1 METRR
6 QFFIKTL
13 FGILTAMSF
22 QRNLFAK
29 APVIRKI
36 TKENRC
42 KLYRAINGK
51 PADNLAKVIEL
62 IGGVEKNIGTD
73 DVVLIKPNLQWW
85 NHGAPNLSALK
96 MFVDLVMSRTG
107 GFNGEIVIAENCHRG
122 LKPWEAI
129 RSGWVHSFNW
139 NCDLKNINNMNDLCT
154 LFKKKYGNQ
163 FSVCHWIDVGAG
175 AKRVFGP
182 GDGTGYVYCD
192 GTGGV
197 PLISLD
203 NGAHGDKYRAVIM
216 SYPIF
221 RTDKGTIIDFKNGIW
236 NKGAYTEQP
245 LKFIN
250 FSALNHHSQYCG
262 ATSALKNYLG
272 INDISGGPEGP
283 PGTHNGG
290 ILTKN
295 YYNFHQFPYNTWE
308 SGPVPG
314 MLGAEIGV
322 FLKTIRKADLN
333 ITTAEWIGMVS
344 RIEPPIAHTRAVL
357 LCKDP
362 VALDYHA
369 TKYIL
374 YPNSR
379 IPTHNPDNNQGSL
392 YHDLIQCAEKSGYIF
407 DEKNVAV
414 VSYDFNTK
422 SLQDGNNLVLKG
434 DIKWWG
440 NNIKSLTKYMMLRF
454 L

>member
-1 METRR
+1 MENRR
-6 QFFIKTL
+6 QFFFKTF

-22 QRNLFAK
+22 KRNLFAK
-29 APVIRKI
+29 APARPKKTEEVI
-36 TKENRC
+36 C

-51 PADNLAKVIEL
+51 PADNLDKVIEL
-62 IGGVEKNIGTD
+62 LGGIEKIIGTD

-85 NHGAPNLSALK
+85 NHGASNLSALK
-96 MFVDLVMSRTG
+96 MFVDLVMNRTG
-107 GFNGEIVIAENCHRG
+107 GFNGEVIIAENCHRG
-122 LKPWEAI
+122 LKPWEAS
-129 RSGWVHSFNW
+129 RSGWVHGFNW
-139 NCDLKNINNMNDLCT
+139 NCDLQNIKNMNDLGT
-154 LFKKKYGNQ
+154 LLKKEYGSQ
-163 FSVCHWIDVGAG
+163 FSTCHWIDVAAG

-182 GDGTGYVYCD
+182 EDGTGYVYCD

-203 NGAHGDKYRAVIM
+203 NNVPGDKFRAVIM

-221 RTDKGTIIDFKNGIW
+221 QTDKGTIIDFKNGIW
-236 NKGAYTEQP
+236 ENGAYTEQP

-250 FSALNHHSQYCG
+250 FSALNHHSRYSG

-272 INDISGGPEGP
+272 ISDISGGPEGP
-283 PGTHNGG
+283 HETHNGG
-290 ILTKN
+290 MLTEN
-295 YYNFHQFPYNTWE
+295 YYNFHQFPFNTWE

-314 MLGAEIGV
+314 MMGAEIGL
-322 FLKTIRKADLN
+322 FLETIRKADLN
-333 ITTAEWIGMVS
+333 ITTAEWTGMIS

-357 LCKDP
+357 ACKDP

-369 TKYIL
+369 AKYIL

-379 IPTHNPDNNQGSL
+379 IPIHNPDHRQGPL
-392 YHDLIQCAEKSGYIF
+392 YQDLVRCAEKSNNIF
-407 DEKNVAV
+407 DEKHVGV
-414 VSYDFNTK
+414 VSYDFNK
-422 SLQDGNNLVLKG
+422 NSFQDDSSLDIEG

-440 NNIKSLTKYMMLRF
+440 NNFKSLVKYMALRF